1 MGHIQLKVDALDRA
15 PSGDGFMDYDSQRS
29 QRGQIPLEAW
39 GAMLLWAFYVVVAA
53 AVACAIYV
61 VFFV

>member
-1 MGHIQLKVDALDRA
+1 MGHIRLKVDALDRA
-15 PSGDGFMDYDSQRS
+15 PNSDGFMDYDS